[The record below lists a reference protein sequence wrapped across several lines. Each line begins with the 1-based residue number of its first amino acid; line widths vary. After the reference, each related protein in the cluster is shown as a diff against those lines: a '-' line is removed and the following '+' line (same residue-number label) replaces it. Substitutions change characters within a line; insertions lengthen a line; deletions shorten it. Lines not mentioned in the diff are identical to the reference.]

1 MNNILVIDD
10 SRATADSLV
19 QILKALGQPARAVY
33 GSSAAISFLKEGA
46 PDLIF
51 LDINMPGVS
60 GFEVLKFI
68 NREPHLAH
76 VPVYIVSSEDQP
88 ETHEQALRYG
98 ARGFLT
104 KPVTVELIDEVLRSL
119 ISDNL

>member
-1 MNNILVIDD
+1 
-10 SRATADSLV
+10 
-19 QILKALGQPARAVY
+19 VY
-33 GSSAAISFLKEGA
+33 GSSAAISYLKEGA

-68 NREPHLAH
+68 GREPHLAG
-76 VPVYIVSSEDQP
+76 VPVFIVSSENQD
-88 ETHEQALRYG
+88 ETREQALRQG

-104 KPVTVELIDEVLRSL
+104 KPVSVELIEEVLQS
-119 ISDNL
+119 IDS